1 MAAKSDVF
9 EYTHDGKKITL
20 PLLNKLKFGVI
31 RKLRKLEDT
40 EQMFSMI
47 ELVADEKTLAV
58 IDDMDQDEIGKFME
72 AWNEASGI
80 ELGESDE

>member
-20 PLLNKLKFGVI
+20 PLMNKIKFGII
-31 RKLRKLEDT
+31 RKLRKLDDT

-58 IDDMDQDEIGKFME
+58 IDDMDQDEIKKFMSE
-72 AWNEASGI
+72 WNEASGVD
-80 ELGESDE
+80 LGESDE